1 MDKRPFENLSDEELY
16 AAYEDS
22 EDNDAHYDEIDRRS
36 YLRDITPGE
45 WISGQV
51 IRALEARIAELERQL
66 ADCEGQ

>member
-1 MDKRPFENLSDEELY
+1 MDERLFENLSDAELY
-16 AAYEDS
+16 AAYEDY

-51 IRALEARIAELERQL
+51 IRALEARIAALESKL
-66 ADCEGQ
+66 AECEGQ